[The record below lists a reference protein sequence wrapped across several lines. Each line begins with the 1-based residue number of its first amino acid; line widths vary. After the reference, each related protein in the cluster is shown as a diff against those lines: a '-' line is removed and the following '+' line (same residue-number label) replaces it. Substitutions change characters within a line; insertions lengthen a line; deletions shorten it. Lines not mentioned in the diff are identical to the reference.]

1 MFLDDNESSK
11 SQGKKPFILPEYIDI
26 KVGSMPH
33 TWALGH
39 VGLTALL
46 SFFPLSG
53 NMLLGSEEGYWQ
65 DLF

>member
-1 MFLDDNESSK
+1 MRAVRARERSPSFCLS
-11 SQGKKPFILPEYIDI
+11 IDI

-53 NMLLGSEEGYWQ
+53 NMLLGLEEGYLQ
-65 DLF
+65 DLL